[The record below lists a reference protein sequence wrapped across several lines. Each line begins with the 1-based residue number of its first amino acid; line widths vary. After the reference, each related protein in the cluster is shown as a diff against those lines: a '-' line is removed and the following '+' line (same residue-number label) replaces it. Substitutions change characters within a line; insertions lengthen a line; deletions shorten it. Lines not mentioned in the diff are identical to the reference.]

1 MEKPEPH
8 SDELRPF
15 IKRAVAKM
23 AQSAGF
29 ETAENDAL
37 ETLVELYGALIH
49 SIAEIS
55 KEYCEHGN
63 RSVPMIQ
70 DIIAGTLEIWTLNY
84 TISDSNKRPWDKVFC
99 L

>member
-70 DIIAGTLEIWTLNY
+70 DIIAGTLEILES
-84 TISDSNKRPWDKVFC
+84 IDSKLYNLRSK
-99 L
+99 